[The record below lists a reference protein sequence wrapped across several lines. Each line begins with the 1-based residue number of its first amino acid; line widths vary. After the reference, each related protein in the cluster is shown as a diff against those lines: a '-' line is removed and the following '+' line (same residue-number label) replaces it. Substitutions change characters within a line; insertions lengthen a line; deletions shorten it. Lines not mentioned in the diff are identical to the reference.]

1 MLKLEWGGLLD
12 NIHPNTPILRGKFLM
27 ADPLSGI
34 GAQAS
39 VLRRAAL
46 WVVQVAPVLWQ
57 VFAIAQERE
66 RTVQTSPGLE
76 VAEGRFIG

>member
-1 MLKLEWGGLLD
+1 M
-12 NIHPNTPILRGKFLM
+12 
-27 ADPLSGI
+27 
-34 GAQAS
+34 
-39 VLRRAAL
+39 LRRAAL

-76 VAEGRFIG
+76 AVEGRLYRLTFGQGTGQLSVLALR